1 MSELMKHLKVGFL
14 GAGNMTS
21 ALIKRLIETKA
32 MGPSQIFVS
41 SRTQGK
47 VIKLSEQFGVN
58 ISPTN
63 ENLVDGVDI
72 VVIAVKPQDFNEA
85 VESIA
90 SIFQPSQ
97 VVISLAAGLELSQL
111 RKIIPQVRWAR
122 VMPNTPSKLGRG
134 VIGYCT
140 AKKEDEALQSLV
152 SDFLAPFGHVVSVEE
167 GDSFDTLLVA
177 SACGTGF
184 ILELMS
190 YWIDW
195 IEERG
200 FTPEEAR
207 QITVNTFLGTAI
219 LAHES
224 YKTSIDNLISDVA
237 SKKGVTSAGLDSMR
251 ELELER
257 GLRISFEK
265 SWIRNHEIS
274 RGFKSK

>member
-1 MSELMKHLKVGFL
+1 MSELLKHLKVGFL

-21 ALIKRLIETKA
+21 ALIKRLIETKTVDA
-32 MGPSQIFVS
+32 EQIFVS

-47 VIKLSEQFGVN
+47 VIKLNEQFGVHM
-58 ISPTN
+58 SATN
-63 ENLVDGVDI
+63 ENLVDSVDI

-90 SIFQPSQ
+90 SIFKDNQ
-97 VVISLAAGLELSQL
+97 VVISLAAGLELKTL
-111 RKIIPQVRWAR
+111 ERLIRQVRWAR

-134 VIGYCT
+134 VVGYCT
-140 AKKEDEALQSLV
+140 NEKNDEALQALV
-152 SDFLAPFGHVVSVEE
+152 SDFLAPFGYVISVEE
-167 GDSFDTLLVA
+167 GDAFDTVLVA
-177 SACGTGF
+177 AACGTGF
-184 ILELMS
+184 IMELMS

-207 QITVNTFLGTAI
+207 QITIHTFLGTSI
-219 LAHES
+219 LVNES
-224 YKTSIDNLISDVA
+224 YKTSIENLIADVA
-237 SKKGVTSAGLDSMR
+237 SKKGVTASGLDSMR

-265 SWIRNHEIS
+265 SWLRNQEIA
-274 RGFKSK
+274 RNFKK